1 MRTTEPSPTALPLHD
16 FRMFDVLARF
26 RLPLLLLSLL
36 FVIGGSRFE
45 ALRPFEGEVIGL
57 GLPIVTVCAGVAPF
71 RDAHSGLR
79 NGVFA
84 FGAGVVLLVEAACY
98 RAVFE
103 GEVASPSGLVLA
115 LLALSAIGSLLFEV
129 AGARRGLRTRLS
141 AWLGIALVF
150 AVFFPRHVSA
160 QNLFGSVFA
169 AFIVSLLVGGGS
181 GLFGGEMVVR
191 AARG

>member
-1 MRTTEPSPTALPLHD
+1 
-16 FRMFDVLARF
+16 MFDVLARF

-45 ALRPFEGEVIGL
+45 ALRPFEAEVIAL
-57 GLPIVTVCAGVAPF
+57 GLPIITVGAGAAPF
-71 RDAHSGLR
+71 RDAHTGLR
-79 NGVFA
+79 NAVFA
-84 FGAGVVLLVEAACY
+84 FGAGVVLLVEWAYY

-103 GEVASPSGLVLA
+103 GEVASPGWLVLA
-115 LLALSAIGSLLFEV
+115 LLALSAVASLIFEV
-129 AGARRGLRTRLS
+129 AGARRGLRTRLT

-150 AVFFPRHVSA
+150 AVFFPSHVSA

-181 GLFGGEMVVR
+181 GLFAGEMAVR
-191 AARG
+191 ATRG